1 MADLLMQKLPQIFA
15 IYFRREGV
23 MHQIKR
29 LCESDSLVSAVSV
42 NVSRS
47 SKSSSPSIYDSSF
60 NSSILSGGTN
70 SPNSINL
77 GGSPL
82 LHTSNRTFNGNLMES
97 SPAMS
102 SPPTSTVISNPFPTS
117 EEEKLSSPS
126 QLRLSDVLKRKRPKP
141 PARTSNSTSTGWRRS
156 GRQED
161 ANASPT
167 FSELFIKSKL
177 HVLRL

>member
-47 SKSSSPSIYDSSF
+47 SKSSSPSIHDSF

-70 SPNSINL
+70 SPNSIHL

-82 LHTSNRTFNGNLMES
+82 LHMSNRSFNGNCME

-102 SPPTSTVISNPFPTS
+102 SPPTSTVISNPFPAS

-141 PARTSNSTSTGWRRS
+141 PARTVNSTSAGWRRS

-167 FSELFIKSKL
+167 FSELFIKS
-177 HVLRL
+177 